1 MRNRDESDGERV
13 YRSFR
18 NEIDDCKPRNPGIAQ
33 LKTSTSK
40 PRVILRID
48 VTPRAVQEHRRTT
61 EDFGMTQVAVT
72 SRLLLWFFKQPDVI
86 QARILGIHPE
96 GVEDNPSSLTV
107 LVMRQMTN
115 SSETRI

>member
-1 MRNRDESDGERV
+1 
-13 YRSFR
+13 
-18 NEIDDCKPRNPGIAQ
+18 

-72 SRLLLWFFKQPDVI
+72 SRLLMWFFKQPDVI
-86 QARILGIHPE
+86 QARVLGIHPE
-96 GVEDNPSSLTV
+96 SAEKDVASLTV

-115 SSETRI
+115 RSETRI